1 MERGSSDGKEQSA
14 RDRVYMSSDLSDNEV
29 VVLKDFLGVVR
40 LALYVLAV
48 VGGAGVSASHFGLI

>member
-1 MERGSSDGKEQSA
+1 
-14 RDRVYMSSDLSDNEV
+14 MSSDVSDNEV

-40 LALYVLAV
+40 LALYVLAI

>member
-1 MERGSSDGKEQSA
+1 MSDIGENEKEI
-14 RDRVYMSSDLSDNEV
+14 
-29 VVLKDFLGVVR
+29 LKEFLGVVR

>member
-1 MERGSSDGKEQSA
+1 
-14 RDRVYMSSDLSDNEV
+14 MSSDLSDNEV

-40 LALYVLAV
+40 LALFDLAV

>member
-1 MERGSSDGKEQSA
+1 
-14 RDRVYMSSDLSDNEV
+14 MSSDLSDNEV

-40 LALYVLAV
+40 LSLYVLAV

>member
-1 MERGSSDGKEQSA
+1 MIGMNDIGENEKE
-14 RDRVYMSSDLSDNEV
+14 
-29 VVLKDFLGVVR
+29 VLKDFLGVVR

>member
-1 MERGSSDGKEQSA
+1 MSGDIGENEKE
-14 RDRVYMSSDLSDNEV
+14 
-29 VVLKDFLGVVR
+29 VLKEFLGVVR

>member
-1 MERGSSDGKEQSA
+1 MISLSDI
-14 RDRVYMSSDLSDNEV
+14 SDNERA
-29 VVLKDFLGVVR
+29 VLSEFLGVVR

>member
-1 MERGSSDGKEQSA
+1 MIMTDI
-14 RDRVYMSSDLSDNEV
+14 SDNEKEI
-29 VVLKDFLGVVR
+29 LSEFLGVVR

>member
-1 MERGSSDGKEQSA
+1 MIPLPD
-14 RDRVYMSSDLSDNEV
+14 DISDNELV
-29 VVLKDFLGVVR
+29 ILKDFLGVVR